1 MYRSKT
7 NIKNAS
13 ESENMQTRKNEK
25 ISSAKLEIAKNT
37 NVVKTNSS
45 LDFKKKVFENGGFNT
60 KKTNPHDE
68 LKQRHKSFVGSLSK
82 TSPTKK

>member
-25 ISSAKLEIAKNT
+25 ISSAKLELAKST
-37 NVVKTNSS
+37 NLVKTNSS
-45 LDFKKKVFENGGFNT
+45 LDFKKKVVENGF
-60 KKTNPHDE
+60 E
-68 LKQRHKSFVGSLSK
+68 LKKMKEFIYLKIIVY
-82 TSPTKK
+82 